1 LVVQVA
7 SWLAFFAIG
16 VVLQRRGDAAR
27 LNRRLWTVY
36 FFTVAPAA
44 IAYAYTTITPSRTLI
59 GALVVAAVSS
69 WLVLGVAAGFG
80 VLVGR
85 SRPETGAIALAG
97 GFGNTAALGY
107 PFAQLVFGT
116 HGLALQVLYA
126 QFYYGVPGIAIS
138 TSVARLTGETQRAP
152 AGRRGT
158 RALLASPPLVAA
170 AVAVALRLVGVDA
183 TAVVTPLGHAAGLVS
198 GPLGF
203 LQLGVALPL
212 GRFLHD
218 RGDLGRAGGVLVV
231 RHLVA
236 PLVIVM
242 VGAAAGISI
251 PGVFILAAAAP
262 VAFHIVTLGQVFGV
276 RPELLRLLVVV
287 STLVGTL
294 AVAVIA
300 AVQ

>member
-1 LVVQVA
+1 LGVEIA
-7 SWLAFFAIG
+7 SWFVFLGIG
-16 VVLQRRGDAAR
+16 LVLQRRGDATR
-27 LNRRLWTVY
+27 LNRRLWTLY

-44 IAYAYTTITPSRTLI
+44 IAYAYTTITPSRSLL

-69 WLVLGVAAGFG
+69 WLVLGVSAGFG
-80 VLVGR
+80 VLAGR
-85 SRPETGAIALAG
+85 SRAETGALTLAG

-107 PFAQLVFGT
+107 PFSQLVYGT

-138 TSVARLTGETQRAP
+138 TAVARLTGETQRVP
-152 AGRRGT
+152 VGRRGT
-158 RALLASPPLVAA
+158 RALLASPPLLAA
-170 AVAVALRLVGVDA
+170 AVAVALRLFGVDA
-183 TAVVTPLGHAAGLVS
+183 TAVVAPLGHAAGLVS

-218 RGDLGRAGGVLVV
+218 RGDIGRVGGALLV
-231 RHLVA
+231 RHLAA
-236 PLVIVM
+236 PLMVVA

-262 VAFHIVTLGQVFGV
+262 VAFHIVTLGQVFAV

-294 AVAVIA
+294 VVVVIA
-300 AVQ
+300 AVH